1 MKSICSV
8 LLPVAVSSLLV
19 AGCMTDSQSSPPPGG
34 PSTQSSTSGDG
45 ELGRLVYL
53 AAQTAAERAGVLS
66 KDKPIVVTTI
76 VSVDDY
82 SRSSTFGR
90 LASQLISNRL
100 SQRGYRVKDITYT
113 RALEVVPGTGELTLS
128 RDASR
133 LSTNANA
140 QAIVAGTYAVAG
152 QGVYLNVRFLKPDDG
167 EVLSSADV
175 MIPLDSNTWKLA
187 AMKSCTDQQLVAA
200 RIAAMNQYTSA
211 PRCD

>member
-1 MKSICSV
+1 MKSRLA
-8 LLPVAVSSLLV
+8 LLLIVASCLV
-19 AGCMTDSQSSPPPGG
+19 AAGCMAGSQSSPAPGG
-34 PSTQSSTSGDG
+34 PASQTSIGGEGD
-45 ELGRLVYL
+45 LGQLVYL

-100 SQRGYRVKDITYT
+100 SQRGYRVKDITFT

-133 LSTNANA
+133 LSTSANA

-152 QGVYLNVRFLKPDDG
+152 QAVYLNVRFLKPDDG
-167 EVLSSADV
+167 EVLSSSDV
-175 MIPLDSNTWKLA
+175 MIPLDANTWKLA

-200 RIAAMNQYTSA
+200 RIASMNQYTNV
-211 PRCD
+211 PHCD